1 SHDISN
7 LLLSGASSSRKK
19 HIYFHHQ
26 PMAWRNG
33 DYKIHFQTSDRIR
46 NPETGA
52 MEGKVVQDPPL
63 LFDISRDIQESKNI
77 ASEYP
82 DIVQRMT
89 GEFNNAIEA
98 LNNGG
103 IYD

>member
-1 SHDISN
+1 
-7 LLLSGASSSRKK
+7 
-19 HIYFHHQ
+19 
-26 PMAWRNG
+26 MAWRNG
-33 DYKIHFQTSDRIR
+33 DYKIHFQTSGRIR
-46 NPETGA
+46 NPETGV

-89 GEFNNAIEA
+89 GEFYNAIEA